1 MVENSSKSKERDVEG
16 VLGQDTIEDD
26 ELSVQGVLVPE
37 VISVSDCSR
46 VRAWSLI
53 GSKGMVKVKL
63 VRWGRTEWTQ
73 L

>member
-37 VISVSDCSR
+37 VIPVSDCSR
-46 VRAWSLI
+46 VRA
-53 GSKGMVKVKL
+53 
-63 VRWGRTEWTQ
+63 
-73 L
+73 